1 MKSKT
6 ISNSKYRNSGV
17 LFELLVRQV
26 TSDTLVNKPVSEALN
41 LMKKYFNAST
51 ELGKELQLY
60 RAFFETKP
68 LSEVR
73 AIHFIE
79 LVTIQHRKLDERKL
93 AREKYELIKEVKT
106 HYSLKDFLSAKIP
119 NYTVYASIYKTLTTE
134 SAKKNAFNIT
144 NIHDIANAR
153 FTLIEQLTGKMNKK
167 QLVKEDNK
175 MLEEFRQQSD
185 DLRLLTYKFV
195 IDRFNTKYSN
205 LNDKQ
210 KNLLRE
216 FINNVTDT
224 NSLVE
229 YIRTEVPLVK
239 ENLLKCAAASKEQVV
254 KIKLNEIAANISR
267 IGQSRIIKDTEVT
280 ALLIAYEILKEVS
293 ND

>member
-6 ISNSKYRNSGV
+6 ISNSKYRNTGV

-79 LVTIQHRKLDERKL
+79 LVAIQHRKLDERKL

-153 FTLIEQLTGKMNKK
+153 FTLIEQLTGKMIKK

-185 DLRLLTYKFV
+185 DLRLLAYKFV

-239 ENLLKCAAASKEQVV
+239 ANLLKCAAASKEQVV